1 VRGKSSSGGLVKSA
15 IEAPK
20 GDLRVCVQAW
30 PAMLRGVHGDR
41 ERYEKTYFAP
51 YPGYYCAGDSA
62 RRDAD
67 GYYWIQGR
75 IDDVL
80 NVSGHRIGTSEVE
93 AALSAHDG
101 VAEAAVIGMPHAVKG
116 QGICAFVTLKDGA
129 PERGA
134 AQGARGVRAPCF
146 PVSQAPSRL
155 SC

>member
-1 VRGKSSSGGLVKSA
+1 LPNSISA
-15 IEAPK
+15 RRFTSTIGAC
-20 GDLRVCVQAW
+20 LLQAT

-41 ERYEKTYFAP
+41 ERYESAYFAP

-62 RRDAD
+62 RSDAD

-101 VAEAAVIGMPHAVKG
+101 VAEAAVVGVPHAVKE
-116 QGICAFVTLKDGA
+116 QGVCAFVTLK
-129 PERGA
+129 E
-134 AQGARGVRAPCF
+134 GAR
-146 PVSQAPSRL
+146 PSAALRRELVACALL
-155 SC
+155 SLFVDVLLV